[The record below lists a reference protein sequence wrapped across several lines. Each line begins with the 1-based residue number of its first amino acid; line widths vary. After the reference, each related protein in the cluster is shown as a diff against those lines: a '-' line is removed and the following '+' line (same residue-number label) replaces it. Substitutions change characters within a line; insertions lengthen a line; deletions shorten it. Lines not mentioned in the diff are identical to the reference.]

1 MLKRKESCRGTHP
14 MVSKVGRTF
23 GYFPTISCAKFNL
36 EVPDVFSRNFKSLHG
51 LGTERNTR

>member
-1 MLKRKESCRGTHP
+1 MEKKESCRGTHP

-36 EVPDVFSRNFKSLHG
+36 EVPDVVSRNLKLLQG
-51 LGTERNTR
+51 LGTARDTR

>member
-1 MLKRKESCRGTHP
+1 

-36 EVPDVFSRNFKSLHG
+36 EVPDVNSRNLKSLHG
-51 LGTERNTR
+51 LGTARDTR